1 MKQFITLK
9 SIQTSGYKVIETV
22 DSKFY
27 ILYTM
32 LEYHYWQS
40 KFSLSN
46 LIDWFMNEKRTVE
59 GNELIDIR
67 KEDNKIILHDMSDS
81 AYDDTISPYE
91 LDPAKKFEMSRQN
104 FIEIL
109 MEWEKLR
116 LSRPDIILIVIHE
129 DDHVSLETDPVII
142 QAYQD
147 AGYAFDIDAI

>member
-1 MKQFITLK
+1 MKKYITMK
-9 SIQTSGYKVIETV
+9 SMNSGGYQKLETM
-22 DSKFY
+22 DSEFYTLTRLFNDKF
-27 ILYTM
+27 
-32 LEYHYWQS
+32 EPHQ
-40 KFSLSN
+40 

-67 KEDNKIILHDMSDS
+67 KEDGKIILHDMSDS

-91 LDPAKKFEMSRQN
+91 LDPAKKFEMSSQN

-116 LSRPDIILIVIHE
+116 ISRPDIILIVIHE
-129 DDHVSLETDPVII
+129 DEHVSLETDPAII

-147 AGYAFDIDAI
+147 AGYAFDINTR